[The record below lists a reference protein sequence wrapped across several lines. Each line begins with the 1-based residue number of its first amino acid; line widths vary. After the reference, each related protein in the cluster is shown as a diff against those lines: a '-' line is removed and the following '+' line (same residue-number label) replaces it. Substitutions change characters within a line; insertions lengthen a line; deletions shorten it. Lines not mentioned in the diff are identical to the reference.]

1 MQGGLLS
8 SYTYYYEGFRSQ
20 NPVAPT
26 QYGAS
31 FGSSPWPAIPSS
43 TPSYQFMQ
51 RAYWLNR
58 SAPSSTSGTL
68 NVGIFSPSIT
78 YGSTFSYLQII
89 KSGTTTNIPYATFT
103 PNGSPGTPPASLWSG
118 SMPITASQ
126 FPTHI
131 IFNGQS
137 VTLALF

>member
-1 MQGGLLS
+1 VQGGLLS

-26 QYGAS
+26 QYGSS
-31 FGSSPWPAIPSS
+31 FGTSTWAAIPSS

-51 RAYWLNR
+51 RQYWLNR
-58 SAPSSTSGTL
+58 PSNSTLSGTL

-78 YGSTFSYLQII
+78 YGSTFQYLQII

-103 PNGSPGTPPASLWSG
+103 PNGSPMTPPASLWSG